1 MPKRP
6 SNFQKSRKRT
16 ATLNISSS
24 SSSSSEE
31 DTPPLEEPVLES
43 NTGMA
48 KRLRGTVTPP
58 TSTTPIA
65 GPSRQ
70 FAAGIH
76 PTQITRDP
84 RTRSEMPEVQ
94 IVCEIHPEINAGPS
108 GIPRIVPAQ
117 IEISESDSSTT
128 DSSDSDRVCGEGETV
143 PFEEYAP
150 YCANFDSD
158 GEIINEPDSLPK
170 VPKSKSQNK
179 RDRQDQ
185 K

>member
-24 SSSSSEE
+24 SDE
-31 DTPPLEEPVLES
+31 DILPLEEPVLES

-76 PTQITRDP
+76 PVQITRDP
-84 RTRSEMPEVQ
+84 RTRSETPEVQ
-94 IVCEIHPEINAGPS
+94 IVCKIHPEMTVAGPS
-108 GIPRIVPAQ
+108 GIPKIVPSQ
-117 IEISESDSSTT
+117 IEISDSDSSTA
-128 DSSDSDRVCGEGETV
+128 DSSDPDRVCGEGEIV
-143 PFEEYAP
+143 PFKEYDH

-158 GEIINEPDSLPK
+158 GEIINKPNRLSKLS
-170 VPKSKSQNK
+170 KSKNPKKRNRQNRK
-179 RDRQDQ
+179 
-185 K
+185 